1 MMLDK
6 LGQTTCLTVILGLLA
21 GLPANAKCSNETYP
35 MLLGQTVNVSRT
47 VTAGGECWDRVL
59 RSADPIFGS
68 NIVTRPRNGTLTSP
82 GKMLLVY
89 RPKPGFV
96 GQDSYSFQWVGKKDG
111 ITPSAVTVDITVTV
125 R

>member
-1 MMLDK
+1 
-6 LGQTTCLTVILGLLA
+6 
-21 GLPANAKCSNETYP
+21 

-47 VTAGGECWDRVL
+47 LTGGGECRDRVL
-59 RSADPIFGS
+59 RSADPIYGS
-68 NIVTRPRNGTLTSP
+68 HIVTQPKHGTLTST
-82 GKMLLVY
+82 GKMSLAY

-111 ITPSAVTVDITVTV
+111 TTPSAVTVNITVTV